1 MNSRSIGICC
11 LAWICLAVPQ
21 QVVADD
27 LPAAIKR
34 VLRVHKIPAEA
45 VSLVVQAT
53 DEEHPRLTL
62 NSDVARNPASTI
74 KLVTTWTALDMLGP
88 THTWRTDVFALG
100 PVKNG
105 TLKGD
110 LLIRGGGDP
119 YFLLEDFWK
128 LLGEVR
134 AAGIQHIE
142 GDLLLDDS
150 LFEVDEHDPGE
161 FDGDRFRLY
170 NVLPAAMMVNFKA
183 IKFMINP
190 HPDGKHMLVTTV
202 PELSNLTITNRIK
215 AVAGP
220 CKGKAPQIVMDTA
233 SADDPDHVVFSGKMP
248 RSCRNYSLE
257 RTAMTANSYAFG
269 VFKTLWG
276 HWGGTIDGGH
286 RHATL
291 TQKTRPLV
299 TWRSRHLG
307 EVIRPLNKW
316 SNNLMTRMLLY
327 SISEAQHPA
336 PATRAK
342 GSQAL
347 REHLKSRGL
356 DVSQL
361 LLDNGSGLSRD
372 TRVTARFMTDL
383 LRQAWYRPSM
393 PEFVASLAIA
403 GKDGT
408 VRKRFRGKKQSG
420 SMHLKTGSLDNV
432 SAISGYVH
440 TEKKRTFVVALL
452 INGRGVNYGIGKN
465 VQDALLAWTYAQE

>member
-1 MNSRSIGICC
+1 
-11 LAWICLAVPQ
+11 
-21 QVVADD
+21 
-27 LPAAIKR
+27 
-34 VLRVHKIPAEA
+34 
-45 VSLVVQAT
+45 
-53 DEEHPRLTL
+53 
-62 NSDVARNPASTI
+62 
-74 KLVTTWTALDMLGP
+74 
-88 THTWRTDVFALG
+88 
-100 PVKNG
+100 
-105 TLKGD
+105 
-110 LLIRGGGDP
+110 
-119 YFLLEDFWK
+119 
-128 LLGEVR
+128 
-134 AAGIQHIE
+134 
-142 GDLLLDDS
+142 
-150 LFEVDEHDPGE
+150 
-161 FDGDRFRLY
+161 
-170 NVLPAAMMVNFKA
+170 
-183 IKFMINP
+183 
-190 HPDGKHMLVTTV
+190 
-202 PELSNLTITNRIK
+202 
-215 AVAGP
+215 
-220 CKGKAPQIVMDTA
+220 
-233 SADDPDHVVFSGKMP
+233 
-248 RSCRNYSLE
+248 
-257 RTAMTANSYAFG
+257 
-269 VFKTLWG
+269 
-276 HWGGTIDGGH
+276 
-286 RHATL
+286 
-291 TQKTRPLV
+291 
-299 TWRSRHLG
+299 
-307 EVIRPLNKW
+307 
-316 SNNLMTRMLLY
+316 MTRMLLY